1 MHELGVKDF
10 SQSQLHEEN
19 LETAGVNEE
28 SNSSIQT
35 HSKVFVLSAIKRS
48 ITSSNE
54 KDLK

>member
-1 MHELGVKDF
+1 M
-10 SQSQLHEEN
+10 
-19 LETAGVNEE
+19 TGVNEE

-35 HSKVFVLSAIKRS
+35 HSEVFVLSAIKRS